1 MALRRPW
8 VYASI
13 TCPAWVL
20 AIALASHDPG
30 RAFAAE
36 GALNL
41 APEPRRESTPFQ
53 LFANVEEAWV
63 QSDAERLVALID
75 TTTVRIALKPGAP
88 LTYAVTRV
96 AATFLLQDQ
105 LRLVHTRRFQMVRF
119 DWDKKRDLCRALAV
133 WNGDWGGRQGPRM
146 VRVSFT
152 ARPTAGGWLL
162 TEIRAED

>member
-1 MALRRPW
+1 M
-8 VYASI
+8 
-13 TCPAWVL
+13 
-20 AIALASHDPG
+20 
-30 RAFAAE
+30 
-36 GALNL
+36 
-41 APEPRRESTPFQ
+41 
-53 LFANVEEAWV
+53 
-63 QSDAERLVALID
+63 ALID

-162 TEIRAED
+162 TEIRGYAPIAVAGRKRRKALATTEAADRP